1 VKGRAPKGTV
11 LNDKRDDLNARLQL

>member
-1 VKGRAPKGTV
+1 VKERAPKGTV